1 MSVSQP
7 VSEPGRQLLSE
18 LASQLASQ
26 ARHTVVSLGLG
37 ALSLM
42 L

>member
-1 MSVSQP
+1 MSISQP
-7 VSEPGRQLLSE
+7 VSQPSRQLLSE

-26 ARHTVVSLGLG
+26 ARPPDVSLGLE
-37 ALSLM
+37 AMSLM